1 MAQKVFLKRAVLY
14 AAFAMVLVGCG
25 CTSSPADGGG
35 GHNGGDGGSHN
46 GGGVITWDVFA
57 GGWPTTEELY

>member
-1 MAQKVFLKRAVLY
+1 MAQKVFSKRAAMLAVLC

-25 CTSSPADGGG
+25 GTSSPAD
-35 GHNGGDGGSHN
+35 